1 MRIILITAWVVRGM
15 ILQTDDLDLP
25 RVAWIATV
33 HIKAKE
39 KIINLAN
46 LYRNRGSP
54 WQPWQLSVILF
65 VPDHRAAI
73 TLWQP

>member
-1 MRIILITAWVVRGM
+1 MRIILITAWIVRGM

-46 LYRNRGSP
+46 LYRNRVNP
-54 WQPWQLSVILF
+54 WQPWQL
-65 VPDHRAAI
+65 
-73 TLWQP
+73 